1 MIMIMIINLIMS
13 TTNWNCES

>member
-1 MIMIMIINLIMS
+1 MIMIIDLIMS